1 MNNLYAIYGTGGCAR
16 SVMPLLKNK
25 VKNKDSSNSRS
36 ICYIDDNKNSD
47 LINDTK
53 VISFKNLLEL
63 KSSYKKIFIS
73 IAIADPKIRIK
84 LYKRIKENN
93 FEFLN
98 LKSSNALIMDDVS
111 IGEGYIISPFV
122 TLTSNIRIG
131 KCFHANL
138 YSYVEHDCQI
148 GNFVTFAPGV
158 KCNGNVVIED
168 NVFIGSGAIIKNG
181 TDKNKIVI
189 GSGSIIGAGSIIL
202 NNVKKNTTVVGNNG
216 RIISDRN

>member
-111 IGEGYIISPFV
+111 IGEGFIISPFV

-168 NVFIGSGAIIKNG
+168 NVFVGSGAIIKNG

>member
-16 SVMPLLKNK
+16 SVMPILKNIIN
-25 VKNKDSSNSRS
+25 NKDSGNSKS
-36 ICYIDDNKNSD
+36 ICFIDDNKIND
-47 LINDTK
+47 LINDIK

-63 KSSYKKIFIS
+63 RGSYNKIFIS
-73 IAIADPKIRIK
+73 IAIADPKIRKK
-84 LYKRIKENN
+84 LYKRIKQNN
-93 FEFLN
+93 LEFLN
-98 LKSSNALIMDDVS
+98 LKSFNSVIMDDVS
-111 IGEGYIISPFV
+111 IGEGFIISPFV
-122 TLTSNIRIG
+122 TLTSNIKIG

-148 GNFVTFAPGV
+148 GDFVTFAPGV
-158 KCNGNVVIED
+158 KCNGNVIIED

-181 TDKNKIVI
+181 TDKNKVVI
-189 GSGSIIGAGSIIL
+189 ESGSIIGAGSIIL

>member
-168 NVFIGSGAIIKNG
+168 NVFVGSGAIIKNG